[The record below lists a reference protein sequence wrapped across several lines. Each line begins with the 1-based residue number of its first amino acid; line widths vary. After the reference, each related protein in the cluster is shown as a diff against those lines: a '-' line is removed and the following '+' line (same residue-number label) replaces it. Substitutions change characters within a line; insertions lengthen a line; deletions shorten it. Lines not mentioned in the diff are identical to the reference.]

1 MNTKK
6 LINALYGIS
15 GRLQGMHDVAVDKG
29 TPEEAEALDEAR
41 WLVGSVLVRIAAGM
55 QLSEAIN
62 IGARNY
68 NDSPLGNAIAALA
81 EGTPIAAL
89 AEGTHLAESRE
100 DDAARFRW
108 IDECA
113 RSIDVLQAPNNTITV
128 WCDTGSGSQ
137 IAGSSLREVV
147 DKARKHDAQG

>member
-81 EGTPIAAL
+81 EGT
-89 AEGTHLAESRE
+89 HRAESRE